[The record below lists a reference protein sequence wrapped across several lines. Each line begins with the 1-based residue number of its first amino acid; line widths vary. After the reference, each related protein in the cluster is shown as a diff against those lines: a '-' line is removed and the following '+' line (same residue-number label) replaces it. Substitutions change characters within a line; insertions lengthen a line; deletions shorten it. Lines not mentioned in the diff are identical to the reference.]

1 MKRRES
7 GVSET
12 TNLLLGESLRVVT
25 GRTSGSQYQILLS
38 DPMHT
43 STPVQSL
50 ISFFTMEKGDI
61 H

>member
-1 MKRRES
+1 MKNRKC

-12 TNLLLGESLRVVT
+12 TDLLLGGSPRVVT

-38 DPMHT
+38 DTMHS
-43 STPVQSL
+43 STPVQGL
-50 ISFFTMEKGDI
+50 ISFTMKKGDT